1 MALLYRVIKPMN
13 QKGNYSTG
21 AVGVMTTMI
30 VGVAI
35 AVMLLVFVGSLG
47 GQTYNLVEDDM
58 NDIGNHVVT
67 SETFT
72 TLNGTAVSLAHPYI
86 QSGTLKINNVTP
98 TKVAI
103 LLANFTIDYTSGTL
117 LLDSEL
123 GNNNTVMSV
132 NYTYGLIAIQNSA
145 KGGILSSFEALEQT
159 GGYLPIIVLAV
170 VITLVM
176 MLVLGLGNF
185 TSNGKGGMAL

>member
-1 MALLYRVIKPMN
+1 MN